1 MTETNDEK
9 SINARAAN
17 APDVKKNKGGR
28 PPKAQYQQPIM
39 EVLAISASEAA
50 ERIRQYIARVK
61 GAKNFSR
68 DYLTAC
74 FFVIEQTIGKARQ
87 KVEHSGGIMTYGEL
101 AKSADNLDAKPRPI
115 LAEVLEIAR
124 KYQADNP
131 GSAGDKPAPDGATG
145 PDPGVST
152 DDKPGSEKS

>member
-1 MTETNDEK
+1 MSNDKKE
-9 SINARAAN
+9 SINARGAEV
-17 APDVKKNKGGR
+17 PGVEKNKGGR

-39 EVLAISASEAA
+39 DVLTASASEAA
-50 ERIRQYIARVK
+50 ERIRQYVARAK

-74 FFVIEQTIGKARQ
+74 FFVIEQAIGKARQ

-101 AKSADNLDAKPRPI
+101 AKSADNLDTKPRPI

-131 GSAGDKPAPDGATG
+131 EPAGDNPAPDGATG
-145 PDPGVST
+145 PDPGAKT
-152 DDKPGSEKS
+152 DDKPDK